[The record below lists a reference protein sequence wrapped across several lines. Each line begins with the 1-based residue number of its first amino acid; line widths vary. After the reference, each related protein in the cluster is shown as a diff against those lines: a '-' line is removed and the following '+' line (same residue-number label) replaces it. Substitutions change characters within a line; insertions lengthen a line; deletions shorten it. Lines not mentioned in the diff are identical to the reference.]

1 MREEDRDMSER
12 RAVKAKELREAA
24 RELIAAGGPSLL
36 TLRGVARAVG
46 LSPAAIY
53 RYYPGLDSLVDAVR
67 ADLCAELKL
76 FVESARD
83 SATEDDPV
91 ARISRISLAFR
102 SWALERRAEFTLLF
116 GPQPACQMDSV
127 GARKRDPSYQ
137 LGILFFDEFAEIW
150 LRRQTRS
157 PVKALP
163 WVSFDRYLDRRL
175 IERYPGLPT
184 WFIFASLMAWTK
196 LCGLILMEASGQLA
210 WVVADGRSLFEIELA
225 DLARRLTVEGG
236 EPFYTGIPEAGRCA

>member
-1 MREEDRDMSER
+1 MSER
-12 RAVKAKELREAA
+12 RAVKSKELREAA
-24 RELIAAGGPSLL
+24 RELIATGGPSLL

-67 ADLCAELKL
+67 ADLCTELKL
-76 FVESARD
+76 FVESVRD

-102 SWALERRAEFTLLF
+102 SWALDRRAEFTLLF
-116 GPQPACQMDSV
+116 RPQSACQLESA
-127 GARKRDPSYQ
+127 GPRKWDPSYQ
-137 LGILFFDEFAEIW
+137 VGILFFDEFAKIW
-150 LRRQTRS
+150 LRCQPGS

-163 WVSFDRYLDRRL
+163 WAPFDRYLDPRL
-175 IERYPGLPT
+175 IERYPGLPA

-225 DLARRLTVEGG
+225 DLVRRLTVEGG
-236 EPFYTGIPEAGRCA
+236 EPFYAGIPDSRLCA